1 MLPRNLSSPAKTIQ
15 FGPFEVD
22 SKSQELRSNG
32 TRIRLPRQSFQ
43 VLEMLLNHP
52 GELVTRE
59 ELGASLWPS
68 GTFVDFEHGLNAT
81 VKRLRDALGDSA
93 DTPRWIETLPRRGY
107 RFIGTVAEA
116 HDQKLE
122 TAQGLSAKDFISV
135 ERFPSS
141 RGGRKFWLGLGF
153 ATATLLVSSL
163 LWRAGRLANPASP
176 LKIES
181 LAVLPLDNISGDPS
195 QDYFADGMTDELI
208 TELGQIKTLHVISRT
223 SVLRYKDT
231 HKPLPQIARELNV
244 DAILEGTVMRSG
256 EQVRVTAQ
264 LIQAPSEK
272 TLWAHSYQ
280 RELLDVLSLQNEIA
294 GAVAKQVRTSLSPAE
309 QMPAKIRRPVNLAAY
324 EAYWKGEYFLDRCTP
339 ESVLKAVDY
348 FQEAIAKDPDHI
360 AAYNQLA
367 ASYQILGALGV
378 LPKNESQSKAHLA
391 MEQALARDPI
401 SGAAHAHKGWGALLS
416 DLDFAT
422 AGAEFKRAVELSP
435 NGVEGHQGLGEYYAA
450 IGDLDQAVVEAER
463 ARELD
468 PLSLIVNLNVCR
480 MLYLA
485 RRFDEALAHCKA
497 NLELDPEHQRS
508 LWRIGAIYAARGEE
522 AEATSFFVRA
532 FERSE
537 SSPAELAAVKKGA
550 QEFGL
555 RGMWKAS
562 LQFIE
567 ANHEREDAFGTA
579 LAYTYAGN
587 KDRALTSLDRAYE
600 ERSFGIAWLAVDPA
614 YDSLRSDPRFAAL
627 LRRMRFPQNR

>member
-22 SKSQELRSNG
+22 SKSQELRNNG

-81 VKRLRDALGDSA
+81 VKRLRNALGDSA

-107 RFIGTVAEA
+107 RFIGTVADA
-116 HDQKLE
+116 HDQKLK

-141 RGGRKFWLGLGF
+141 RRGRKFWLGLGF
-153 ATATLLVSSL
+153 ATAILLVSSL
-163 LWRAGRLANPASP
+163 LWRAGRLANPASS

-223 SVLRYKDT
+223 SVLRYKGT

-244 DAILEGTVMRSG
+244 GAILEGTVMRSG

-309 QMPAKIRRPVNLAAY
+309 QMLTKIRRPINLAAY
-324 EAYWKGEYFLDRCTP
+324 EAYWKGDYFLDRLTP

-367 ASYQILGALGV
+367 ASYQILGNLGV

-391 MEQALARDPI
+391 IEQALARDPL
-401 SGAAHAHKGWGALLS
+401 SGAAHAHKGWAALLS

-422 AGAEFKRAVELSP
+422 AGAEFKQAVELSP

-468 PLSLIVNLNVCR
+468 PLSLIVNLNVCK
-480 MLYLA
+480 MLYFA

-497 NLELDPEHQRS
+497 NLELDPEQRS

-522 AEATSFFVRA
+522 AEATSVFVRA

-567 ANHEREDAFGTA
+567 ADHEREDAFGIA

-627 LRRMRFPQNR
+627 LRRMRFPQNG